1 MANYHQHIKPIQR
14 SKGSS
19 AVAAAAYRSA
29 SKLTDELTG
38 EVHDYTKKEHVD
50 SGTIIGWSGT
60 RDALWNAAE
69 AAEKRKDATT
79 AREYEVSLPIE
90 LNSSQQQTLATQ
102 YGFWLYEEYG
112 VAVDINIHKMD
123 SPNPHAHILTTTR
136 VVVDEQTLTDKS
148 HREWS
153 GSMRE
158 QAGLVSRK
166 IDLISARKKWAE
178 LCNTALKDAGHVEQV
193 DHRSYAEQGILIQP
207 QIHIGV
213 HALAEYKKTGV
224 SERVEKNNE
233 IIARQKKA
241 RLLLEERDQLSR
253 QINYLKF
260 QQFYMLCQLK
270 NNKVKYY
277 INAFPLV
284 EKVQADLTSKQNTP
298 VELDIWGFPIS
309 GQQTSGEE
317 ETDWFSHDDLAPDS
331 MDYLDDVEN
340 DLPDNFAPDQL

>member
-29 SKLTDELTG
+29 SKLVDERTG
-38 EVHDYTKKEHVD
+38 EIHDYTKKEHVD
-50 SGTIIGWSGT
+50 FGAIIGWLDT
-60 RDALWNAAE
+60 RETLWNAAE
-69 AAEKRKDATT
+69 AAENRKDATT
-79 AREYEVSLPIE
+79 AREYEVSLPVE
-90 LNSSQQQTLATQ
+90 LSNPQQRALTIK

-112 VAVDINIHKMD
+112 VAVDINIHKIN
-123 SPNPHAHILTTTR
+123 SLNPHAHILTTTR
-136 VVVDEQTLTDKS
+136 IVIDEQTLTDKS

-153 GSMRE
+153 GSKRE

-178 LCNTALKDAGHVEQV
+178 LCNTTLNDAGHAEQV
-193 DHRSYAEQGILIQP
+193 DHRSYADQGILIEP
-207 QIHIGV
+207 QIHVGV
-213 HALAEYKKTGV
+213 HALAEYQKTGI

-233 IIARQKKA
+233 IVARQKKA

-260 QQFYMLCQLK
+260 RQFHMHCQLE
-270 NNKVKYY
+270 NNKARYY
-277 INAFPLV
+277 INAYPTIENTQEEF
-284 EKVQADLTSKQNTP
+284 TSKQNNP
-298 VELDIWGFPIS
+298 VELDIWGFPIA

-317 ETDWFSHDDLAPDS
+317 ETDWFSHDDIELDS

-340 DLPDNFAPDQL
+340 DSPHDFEPGQ